1 MNGYPENIFGI
12 TMEMLKRNPN
22 LQVFALHDCSP
33 EGVSLVNY
41 IRTNENWFL
50 NSQLPIIDIGLLP
63 RQILGNKGRMFIR
76 KTATSAEKSKN
87 LPLEIR
93 QTLSAQELSWLDAG
107 NFIELESFSP
117 QTLIQVIR
125 NAISRSLDLVA
136 DSNGLLVISD
146 PVNYVD
152 TNNSIYMIESFG

>member
-1 MNGYPENIFGI
+1 LDF
-12 TMEMLKRNPN
+12 
-22 LQVFALHDCSP
+22 S
-33 EGVSLVNY
+33 
-41 IRTNENWFL
+41 
-50 NSQLPIIDIGLLP
+50 
-63 RQILGNKGRMFIR
+63 
-76 KTATSAEKSKN
+76 ATSAEKSKN